1 MAEKPRADSL
11 PVAVLLT
18 ACVALGPISTDMY
31 LASLPTMTRVF
42 STDVASV
49 QLTLSVFMVGF
60 AVAQLI
66 YGPLSDRFGRRP
78 VMLGGMAL
86 YFLASIL
93 CALAWNI
100 DTLIAARG
108 LQAVGACC
116 GPVLA
121 RAVVR
126 DVYGPARAAKV
137 LAYMSSA
144 MALVPAAAP
153 ILGSF
158 LHVWF
163 GWQANFWVLAGF
175 GGTVLAGLLLL
186 LAETNAQ
193 RNPRALDPAI
203 LIGNYRLLLRD
214 HTYLGYVL
222 TVAFSYSTIF
232 SFISGS
238 SFVLIGVLGV
248 PEEYFGFCFAAV
260 VLGFMSGALVAGR
273 LTLRLGGDRLILL
286 GATLAALAGTFMAG
300 LVLAGLPSVT
310 GIVGPFAL
318 VMAGIG
324 LIMPNAMAGAIG
336 PYPQMAGAAS
346 ALMGFLQM
354 GMAAIVGIGVG
365 HWHDGTAIPM
375 TASIAAMTIL
385 ALLSS
390 RFLVLPRKR

>member
-31 LASLPTMTRVF
+31 LASLPTMTRAF
-42 STDVASV
+42 ATDVASV
-49 QLTLSVFMVGF
+49 QLTLSVFLVGF

-93 CALAWNI
+93 CSVATSI
-100 DTLIAARG
+100 ETLIAARG

-126 DVYGPARAAKV
+126 DVYGPERAAKV
-137 LAYMSSA
+137 LAYMASA

-153 ILGSF
+153 ILGGF
-158 LHVWF
+158 LHVWI
-163 GWQANFWVLAGF
+163 GWQANFWVMAGF
-175 GGTVLAGLLLL
+175 GGTILLGIALL

-193 RNPRALDPAI
+193 RNPQAIDPAT
-203 LIGNYRLLLRD
+203 LAGNYRLMLRD
-214 HTYLGYVL
+214 PRYLGYAL
-222 TVAFSYSTIF
+222 TVGFAYSTIF
-232 SFISGS
+232 AFISGS
-238 SFVLIGVLGV
+238 SFVLIEVLGV
-248 PEEYFGFCFAAV
+248 PDAYFGFCFAV
-260 VLGFMSGALVAGR
+260 IVLGYMSGSLLAGR
-273 LTLRLGGDRLILL
+273 LTLRLGGDRLIQL
-286 GATLAALAGTFMAG
+286 GGVLAAGAGTAMAG
-300 LVLAGLPSVT
+300 LVLAGLPSVA

-318 VMAGIG
+318 VMAGVG

-336 PYPQMAGAAS
+336 PYPRMAGSAS

-354 GMAAIVGIGVG
+354 GMAALVGIGVG
-365 HWHDGTAIPM
+365 HWHDGTALPM
-375 TASIAAMTIL
+375 TASIAAT
-385 ALLSS
+385 ALLSLLS
-390 RFLVLPRKR
+390 FRLLVKPRKR

>member
-1 MAEKPRADSL
+1 MADKPKADSL

-42 STDVASV
+42 ATDVASV
-49 QLTLSVFMVGF
+49 QLTLSVFLVGF

-93 CALAWNI
+93 CSVATSI
-100 DTLIAARG
+100 ETLIAARG
-108 LQAVGACC
+108 LQALGACC

-126 DVYGPARAAKV
+126 DVYGPERAAKV
-137 LAYMSSA
+137 LAYMASA

-153 ILGSF
+153 ILGGF
-158 LHVWF
+158 LHVWI
-163 GWQANFWVLAGF
+163 GWQANFWVMAGF
-175 GGTVLAGLLLL
+175 GGTILLGTTLL

-193 RNPRALDPAI
+193 RNPQAIDPAT
-203 LIGNYRLLLRD
+203 LAGNYRLMLRD
-214 HTYLGYVL
+214 PRYLGYAL
-222 TVAFSYSTIF
+222 TVGFAYSTIF
-232 SFISGS
+232 AFISGS
-238 SFVLIGVLGV
+238 SFVLIEVLGV
-248 PEEYFGFCFAAV
+248 PDAYFGFCFAV
-260 VLGFMSGALVAGR
+260 IVLGYMSGSLLAGR
-273 LTLRLGGDRLILL
+273 LTLRLGGDRLIQL
-286 GATLAALAGTFMAG
+286 GGVLAAGAGAAMAG
-300 LVLAGLPSVT
+300 LVLAGLPSVA

-318 VMAGIG
+318 VMAGVG

-336 PYPQMAGAAS
+336 PYPRMAGSAS

-354 GMAAIVGIGVG
+354 GMAALVGIGVG
-365 HWHDGTAIPM
+365 HWHDGTALPM
-375 TASIAAMTIL
+375 TASIAAT
-385 ALLSS
+385 ALLSLLS
-390 RFLVLPRKR
+390 FRLLVNPRKR

>member
-1 MAEKPRADSL
+1 MAEKPKADSL

-42 STDVASV
+42 ATDVASV
-49 QLTLSVFMVGF
+49 QLTLSVFLVGF

-93 CALAWNI
+93 CSVATSI
-100 DTLIAARG
+100 ETLIAARG
-108 LQAVGACC
+108 LQALGACC

-126 DVYGPARAAKV
+126 DVYGPERAAKV
-137 LAYMSSA
+137 LAYMASA

-153 ILGSF
+153 ILGGF
-158 LHVWF
+158 LHVWI
-163 GWQANFWVLAGF
+163 GWQANFWVMAGF
-175 GGTVLAGLLLL
+175 GGTILLGIALL

-193 RNPRALDPAI
+193 RNPQAIDPAT
-203 LIGNYRLLLRD
+203 LAGNYRLMLRD
-214 HTYLGYVL
+214 PRYLGYAL
-222 TVAFSYSTIF
+222 TVGFAYSTIF
-232 SFISGS
+232 AFISGS
-238 SFVLIGVLGV
+238 SFVLIEVLGV
-248 PEEYFGFCFAAV
+248 PDAYFGFCFAV
-260 VLGFMSGALVAGR
+260 IVLGYMSGSLLAGR
-273 LTLRLGGDRLILL
+273 LTLRLGGDRLIQL
-286 GATLAALAGTFMAG
+286 GGVLAAGAGTAMAG
-300 LVLAGLPSVT
+300 LVLAGLPSVA

-318 VMAGIG
+318 VMAGVG

-336 PYPQMAGAAS
+336 PYPRMAGSAS

-354 GMAAIVGIGVG
+354 GMAALVGIGVG
-365 HWHDGTAIPM
+365 HWHDGTALPM
-375 TASIAAMTIL
+375 TASIAAT
-385 ALLSS
+385 ALLSLLS
-390 RFLVLPRKR
+390 FRLLVKPRKR